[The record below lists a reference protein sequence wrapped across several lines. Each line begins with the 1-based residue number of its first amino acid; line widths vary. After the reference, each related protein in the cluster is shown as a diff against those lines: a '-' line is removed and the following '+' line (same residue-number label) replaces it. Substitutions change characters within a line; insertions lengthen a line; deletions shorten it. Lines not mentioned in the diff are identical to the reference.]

1 MKSPDLLTHFIEQ
14 AGWCERL
21 GSPFT
26 AKLLFKAAESLGAKG
41 GVYDLIGD
49 WAGHPVAD
57 AVALRLAG
65 ALHFAAMTHAHNQL
79 AEQYKAIPS
88 GTYDVDAIWSAAED
102 YIQRSGETIKAFM
115 QSAPQTNEPQRSLM
129 LLSGHLYLADRFGM
143 ATHVR
148 ELGASA
154 GLNLGFDQFRVE
166 TNHWSWGDPN
176 SPVRLKT
183 DWVGKTPSVEAVLN
197 IASREACDLNPLD
210 VSNEATRLKTRS
222 YVWPDQK
229 ERLARFDAAVELA
242 VGTGVTV
249 EKSSADVWLERALQN
264 RPASELTVVHHTVFF
279 QYPPRAA
286 QEKMTMLI
294 EEEGAR
300 ATPDRPLA
308 WLRFEPEVL
317 WEQSKAGD
325 MVLDVRTWPG
335 DEHVVLAHADAHVR
349 SVRSDFT

>member
-1 MKSPDLLTHFIEQ
+1 MKSPDLHTHFVEQ

-26 AKLLFKAAESLGAKG
+26 AKLLLKAAESLNAKG
-41 GVYDLIGD
+41 AVYDLIGD
-49 WAGHPVAD
+49 WSGHPVAD
-57 AVALRLAG
+57 AVALRFAG
-65 ALHFAAMTHAHNQL
+65 ALHFAALTHAHDQL

-88 GTYDVDAIWSAAED
+88 GTYDIDAIWRSACD
-102 YIQRSGETIKAFM
+102 YIQRSGEAITAFM
-115 QSAPQTNEPQRSLM
+115 QSAPQTNETQRSLM

-154 GLNLGFDQFRVE
+154 GLNLGFDRFRVE
-166 TNHWSWGDPN
+166 TDQWSWGNPD
-176 SPVRLKT
+176 SPVCLKT
-183 DWVGKTPSVEAVLN
+183 EWVGETPPLDVVLDV
-197 IASREACDLNPLD
+197 ASREACDLNPLD
-210 VSNEATRLKTRS
+210 VSDDATRLKTRS

-242 VGTGVTV
+242 IGAGVSV
-249 EKSSADVWLERALQN
+249 ERSSADVWLERALQN
-264 RPASELTVVHHTVFF
+264 RPASGLTVVHHTVFF
-279 QYPPRAA
+279 QYPPRVA
-286 QEKMTMLI
+286 QEKMTRLI
-294 EEEGAR
+294 EAEGTC

-325 MVLDVRTWPG
+325 MVLDVRIWPS
-335 DEHVVLAHADAHVR
+335 DEHIVLAHADAHVR
-349 SVRSDFT
+349 SVQSRFT